1 MNGELGPLTV
11 RQVGITDRRTVPPV
25 ARAAAANRAAVTRRA
40 LEGEEK
46 KDIFDTVIAKAEEI
60 RASTIGACPVTQ
72 LEDAWV
78 KLNQFAIDVTPS
90 IPILPTTPTTV

>member
-1 MNGELGPLTV
+1 MNDELGPLTV

-25 ARAAAANRAAVTRRA
+25 ARAPVTKAPVTRVA

-46 KDIFDTVIAKAEEI
+46 KDIFDTVVAKAEEI
-60 RASTIGACPVTQ
+60 RASTIGACPVAQ
-72 LEDAWV
+72 IEDAWV

-90 IPILPTTPTTV
+90 IPLLPTTV